1 MINCSRGA
9 TLQNRANGGYF
20 RGKARG
26 CRESPSA
33 TLTAAAWLRWP
44 AVTGC
49 LDGFVVRIERG
60 FQQQNGAEMP
70 AVTTEGFLDFSGD
83 CSRFRS

>member
-33 TLTAAAWLRWP
+33 NLTAAAWLRWP

-49 LDGFVVRIERG
+49 LDGFVVRIEVG
-60 FQQQNGAEMP
+60 FQHQNG
-70 AVTTEGFLDFSGD
+70 GD
-83 CSRFRS
+83 AAGYVHHVSCFIGCQRAA